1 MHVKELISNIADEF
15 YELIT
20 KSQYFASFFLGKDLD
35 KIKPRL
41 RQFLVD
47 QLTSQD
53 QEKQYKQAY
62 SIGVMHA
69 SQGVPLNNVFNFID
83 FFQSKIYKYCDE
95 NRDRCSVI
103 NLSNLDNM
111 KNWFAKGYL
120 HKTIEDTDMM
130 SIPLFSVLSTT
141 RVATSIISWMLDL
154 NKMILNEGVFEGKHH
169 HNNSCD
175 LMNYLNKPFFN
186 MIFESEDNFMDFNRM
201 HVELHNTANS
211 LLYFMDEKSYAQAYF
226 VYNDFVE
233 QCKSFLN
240 FYFERVVLFEQN
252 NRNYFYKFIKKK
264 VEYGRQ
270 VTVFTFNIR
279 NMQMINKIWG
289 LEVGDHIV
297 NQIER
302 LIDKQHGMNSENS
315 VYIKTKNAEFIIVMI
330 NHPISKALED
340 FNNMNAIIERFLLKQ
355 EDYISDVRIS
365 SAFIPF
371 GDQSFHHIEH
381 LKQIVHQAVSLSKN
395 NDNKPL
401 ICNFNIISQLNKNVL
416 YDEKIRHFIKK
427 SFDSNNFR
435 PFYHTI
441 VDSRTGELSHVEALA
456 RVCDKDSCI
465 SAGSF
470 IDYLVKTGRVVELDK
485 VMLTKILDDFPKMQ
499 HKVSKIFIN
508 ISPRSLRASGYV
520 QALKEFIVKAD
531 AIGLEH
537 VFEIT
542 EQSLFDNLELVRSIH
557 KSYGSVFA
565 IDDFGSGYSNFSIVS
580 DLGQEGLIEYLK
592 IDGSLIKDIHENIY
606 KENIVAGII
615 RIATSLNM
623 KTVAEF
629 VSDEAVAA
637 KVKKLK
643 ATYMQGFHFSIP
655 EPIENLI

>member
-1 MHVKELISNIADEF
+1 VKELISDIADEF

-20 KSQYFASFFLGKDLD
+20 KSKYFASFFINKDLD
-35 KIKPRL
+35 KKKPRL
-41 RQFLVD
+41 GQFLID
-47 QLTSQD
+47 QLTTGDSEEQHI
-53 QEKQYKQAY
+53 QAY
-62 SIGVMHA
+62 NMGVMHA
-69 SQGVPLNNVFNFID
+69 SHGVPLNNVFTFID
-83 FFQSKIYKYCDE
+83 FFQSKIFKYCDE
-95 NRDRCSVI
+95 KRDRCTEI
-103 NLSNLDNM
+103 DLSNLDSM
-111 KNWFAKGYL
+111 KNSFSQGYL
-120 HKTIEDTDMM
+120 HKTIEDTDML
-130 SIPLFSVLSTT
+130 SIPLFSILSTT
-141 RVATSIISWMLDL
+141 RIATSIISWMLDL
-154 NKMILNEGVFEGKHH
+154 NKIILNEGTMPEGQN

-175 LMNYLNKPFFN
+175 LINYLNKPFFN
-186 MIFESEDNFMDFNRM
+186 MIFESENNFTDFNKM

-211 LLYFMDEKSYAQAYF
+211 LLYFIDEKSYAQAYF

-264 VEYGRQ
+264 VGKGRQ

-302 LIDKQHGMNSENS
+302 LVDIQHGMNSDNS
-315 VYIKTKNAEFIIVMI
+315 VYIKTKNAEFVIVMI
-330 NHPISKALED
+330 NRSTSDALDD
-340 FNNMNAIIERFLLKQ
+340 FNKMNAIIDRFLLQQ
-355 EDYISDVRIS
+355 EDYISDVKIS

-371 GDQSFHHIEH
+371 GEQSFHHIEH
-381 LKQIVHQAVSLSKN
+381 LKQIVHQAISLSKS
-395 NDNKPL
+395 NDSNPL
-401 ICNFNIISQLNKNVL
+401 ICNFNIISQLDKNVL

-427 SFDSNNFR
+427 SFDSNNFK
-435 PFYHTI
+435 PFYHSI
-441 VDSRTGELSHVEALA
+441 VDVKTGSISHVEALA

-470 IDYLVKTGRVVELDK
+470 IDYLVNTGRVVELDK
-485 VMLTKILDDFPKMQ
+485 VMLSKILEDFPKIK
-499 HKVSKIFIN
+499 HKVKKIFIN

-520 QALKEFIVKAD
+520 QALNEFIVKAD

-542 EQSLFDNLELVRSIH
+542 EQSLFDNLDLVRSIH
-557 KSYGSVFA
+557 KTYGSVFA

-629 VSDEAVAA
+629 VSDEAIAE
-637 KVKKLK
+637 KIKKLE
-643 ATYMQGFHFSIP
+643 ATYMQGFYFSIP
-655 EPIENLI
+655 EPVENLI

>member
-1 MHVKELISNIADEF
+1 MKELISDIADEF

-20 KSQYFASFFLGKDLD
+20 KSKYFASFFINKDLD
-35 KIKPRL
+35 KKKPRL
-41 RQFLVD
+41 GQFLID
-47 QLTSQD
+47 QLTTGDSEEQHI
-53 QEKQYKQAY
+53 QAY
-62 SIGVMHA
+62 NMGVMHA
-69 SQGVPLNNVFNFID
+69 SHGVPLNNVFTFID
-83 FFQSKIYKYCDE
+83 FFQSKIFKYCDE
-95 NRDRCSVI
+95 KRDRCTEI
-103 NLSNLDNM
+103 DLSNLDSM
-111 KNWFAKGYL
+111 KNSFSQGYL
-120 HKTIEDTDMM
+120 HKTIEDTDML
-130 SIPLFSVLSTT
+130 SIPLFSILSTT
-141 RVATSIISWMLDL
+141 RIATSIISWMLDL
-154 NKMILNEGVFEGKHH
+154 NKIILNEGTMPEGQN

-175 LMNYLNKPFFN
+175 LINYLNKPFFN
-186 MIFESEDNFMDFNRM
+186 MIFESENNFTDFNKM

-211 LLYFMDEKSYAQAYF
+211 LLYFIDEKSYAQAYF

-264 VEYGRQ
+264 VGKGRQ

-302 LIDKQHGMNSENS
+302 LVDIQHGMNSDNS
-315 VYIKTKNAEFIIVMI
+315 VYIKTKNAEFVIVMI
-330 NHPISKALED
+330 NRSMSDALDD
-340 FNNMNAIIERFLLKQ
+340 FNKMDAIIDRFLLQQ
-355 EDYISDVRIS
+355 EDYISDVKIS

-371 GDQSFHHIEH
+371 GEQSFHHIEH
-381 LKQIVHQAVSLSKN
+381 LKQIVHQAISLSKS
-395 NDNKPL
+395 NDSNPL
-401 ICNFNIISQLNKNVL
+401 ICNFNIISQLDKNVL

-427 SFDSNNFR
+427 SFDSNNFK
-435 PFYHTI
+435 PFYHSI
-441 VDSRTGELSHVEALA
+441 VDVKTGSISHVEALA

-470 IDYLVKTGRVVELDK
+470 IDYLVNTGRVVELDK
-485 VMLTKILDDFPKMQ
+485 VMLSKILEDFPKIK
-499 HKVSKIFIN
+499 HKVKKIFIN

-520 QALKEFIVKAD
+520 QALNEFIVKAD

-542 EQSLFDNLELVRSIH
+542 EQSLFDNLDLVRSIH
-557 KSYGSVFA
+557 KTYGSVFA

-629 VSDEAVAA
+629 VSDEAIAE
-637 KVKKLK
+637 KIKKLE
-643 ATYMQGFHFSIP
+643 ATYMQGFYFSIP
-655 EPIENLI
+655 EPVENLI